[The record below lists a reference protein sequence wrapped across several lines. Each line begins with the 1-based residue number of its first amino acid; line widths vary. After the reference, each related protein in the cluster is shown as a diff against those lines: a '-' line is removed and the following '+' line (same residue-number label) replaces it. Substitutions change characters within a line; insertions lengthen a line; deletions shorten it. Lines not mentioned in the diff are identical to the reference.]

1 MVKSDF
7 DVIIVGAGIVGAAL
21 ACALRDSGLNLAL
34 VEPHPV
40 APPTEE
46 WDTRIYALSPGSASL
61 LANIGVWETLDQRRI
76 CPVFTMDVRG
86 DQGAK
91 IVLDAYQA
99 GVSQLAW
106 ILEGNRIQYGLW
118 QAMKNQANLTLIS
131 GAKGENLCWSE
142 TSSSSRRAKLSL
154 DDGRKLS
161 ADLVV
166 AADGRSSWVRAQAGI
181 EARRE
186 DYQQSGVVANFAC
199 EHPHRNIARQWFRED
214 GVLAWLPL
222 PDNIISMVW
231 STDQAHTQ
239 ALLAA
244 TPEQLAEWVAQA
256 GDNSLGK
263 LRTLT
268 SAAAFPLS
276 ILRVSPIVAPGLAL
290 VGDAAHGVH
299 PLSGQGVNLGLRDV
313 AELARILK
321 QRGAAPCGDLALLQ
335 HYARARRGDIVT
347 TQSLTDGL
355 HQLFRHQNPVLRHLR
370 NAGMDVAGRVG
381 PLNSW
386 LVQQSLV

>member
-40 APPTEE
+40 ASPTEE

-76 CPVFTMDVRG
+76 CPVYTMDVRG
-86 DQGAK
+86 DLGAN

-118 QAMKNQANLTLIS
+118 QAMQNQANLTLVS
-131 GAKGENLCWSE
+131 GTKGENLCWSE
-142 TSSSSRRAKLSL
+142 PSSSSRRATLTL
-154 DDGRKLS
+154 DDGRQLR

-166 AADGRSSWVRAQAGI
+166 AADGRPSWVREQAGI

-199 EHPHRNIARQWFRED
+199 EHTHRNIARQWFRED

-222 PDNIISMVW
+222 PDHTISMVW

-256 GDNSLGK
+256 GNNSLGK

-313 AELARILK
+313 AELARLLK
-321 QRGAAPCGDLALLQ
+321 QRGAAHCGDLVLLQ

-347 TQSLTDGL
+347 TQSVTDGL
-355 HQLFRHQNPVLRHLR
+355 HHLFRHQNPVLRLLR
-370 NAGMDVAGRVG
+370 NVGMDVAGRVG

>member
-1 MVKSDF
+1 MVKNHF
-7 DVIIVGAGIVGAAL
+7 DVIIAGAGIVGAAL
-21 ACALRDSGLNLAL
+21 ACALRDSGLSLAL

-40 APPTEE
+40 APPGETL
-46 WDTRIYALSPGSASL
+46 DTRIYAVSPGSAAL

-76 CPVFTMDVRG
+76 CPVYAMDVRG

-99 GVSQLAW
+99 GVPQLAW
-106 ILEGNRIQYGLW
+106 ILEGHRIQYGLW
-118 QAMKNQANLTLIS
+118 QAMQNQVNLTLIS
-131 GAKGENLCWSE
+131 GAKGEGLCWSE
-142 TSSSSRRAKLSL
+142 PSTSSRRAKLTL
-154 DDGRKLS
+154 DDGRQLS

-166 AADGRSSWVRAQAGI
+166 AADGRASWVRAQAGI

-199 EHPHRNIARQWFRED
+199 EHPHRNMARQWFRED
-214 GVLAWLPL
+214 GILAWLPL
-222 PDNIISMVW
+222 PDHAISMVW
-231 STDQAHTQ
+231 STGDAHTQ

-244 TPEQLAEWVAQA
+244 TPEQLAEQVAQA
-256 GDNSLGK
+256 GGNGLGQ

-268 SAAAFPLS
+268 PAAAFPLS

-313 AELARILK
+313 AELVKVLK
-321 QRGAAPCGDLALLQ
+321 QRGAAHCGDLGLLRR
-335 HYARARRGDIVT
+335 YARARRGDIVT
-347 TQSLTDGL
+347 TQTVTDGL
-355 HQLFRHQNPVLRHLR
+355 HHLFHDQNPVLRHLR
-370 NAGMDVAGRVG
+370 NVGMDVAGRIG
-381 PLNSW
+381 PLKSW
-386 LVQQSLV
+386 LVRQSLV